1 MKVAGIEEYEVKAKF
16 TGAELEGMLCRH
28 PFLDRD
34 SVIILG
40 DHVLQK
46 QVRDVFIPLRDMVR
60 KTLKYVKSMTY
71 L

>member
-40 DHVLQK
+40 DHVTAEAGTGC
-46 QVRDVFIPLRDMVR
+46 VHTAPDMVR